1 MIFDEIDRGVGGATA
16 DAVGRRLARLAS
28 DGQVLV
34 VTHSPQVAALGG
46 HHWRVAKQVSDGQ
59 TLSSVVPL
67 GDSERVDELARIL
80 AGDTVTEE
88 ARAAARAL
96 LAG

>member
-1 MIFDEIDRGVGGATA
+1 MKA
-16 DAVGRRLARLAS
+16 LAE

-46 HHWRVAKQVSDGQ
+46 HHWRVEKRVSGEM
-59 TLSSVVPL
+59 TTSVVVPL
-67 GDSERVDELARIL
+67 DSDEREGEIARMIS
-80 AGDTVTEE
+80 GDTVTDE